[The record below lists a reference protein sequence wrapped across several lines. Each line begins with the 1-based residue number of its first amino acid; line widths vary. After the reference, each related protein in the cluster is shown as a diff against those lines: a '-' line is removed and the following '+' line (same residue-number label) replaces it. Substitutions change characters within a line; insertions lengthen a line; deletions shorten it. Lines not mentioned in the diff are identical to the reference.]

1 MGLLA
6 LLDEESKFPRATDLT
21 LAEKFHKNLSYTV
34 YYKKP
39 KDNGPSFLVH
49 HYAGAVLYET
59 QGFLEKNRDTLKP
72 EVVGVMRE
80 SSMNDMT
87 INSLYL
93 LFVF

>member
-39 KDNGPSFLVH
+39 KDNGPSFLIH

-80 SSMNDMT
+80 SSMND
-87 INSLYL
+87 IHIISLYIL
-93 LFVF
+93 LVF